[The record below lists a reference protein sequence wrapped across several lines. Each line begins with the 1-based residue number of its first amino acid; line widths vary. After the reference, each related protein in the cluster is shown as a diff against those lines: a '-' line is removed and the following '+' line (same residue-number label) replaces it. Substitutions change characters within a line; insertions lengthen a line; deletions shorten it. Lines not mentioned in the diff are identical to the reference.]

1 MWRRIEVEE
10 GRIGLIGRS
19 QSFDLKTGEVE
30 KGALVWV
37 PSKPKSQFGRDWFQ
51 MAQDTLK
58 KINENRKLLGLEGVV
73 VFNAL
78 MSRLDFENF
87 IQVAQSEIADELD
100 MKPSN
105 VSRAIARLESLG
117 FIRRGPKV
125 GRSSTYQL
133 HPELAWKGRAKLH
146 HTAREKARAHGWRV
160 IESDQPSLF
169 PDDDTAP

>member
-1 MWRRIEVEE
+1 MKPD
-10 GRIGLIGRS
+10 RIGLIGRES
-19 QSFDLKTGEVE
+19 SYDIKTGEV
-30 KGALVWV
+30 KRGALVWI
-37 PSKPKSQFGRDWFQ
+37 PEKAKSQFGRSWFQ

-105 VSRAIARLESLG
+105 VSRAISRLESLG

-133 HPELAWKGRAKLH
+133 HPELAWKGKPGKH
-146 HTAREKARAHGWRV
+146 HTAREVAKANGWKV
-160 IESDQPSLF
+160 IENDQASLF
-169 PDDDTAP
+169 PNEG